1 MQTVH
6 STGVRRLPIGRV
18 TLTGCY
24 DFVLDAVIRCVDTA
38 LEGGSAMTQP
48 ARRESMVGEINT
60 LLGRGSEFE
69 GKLTFEGTVRIDG
82 TLRGEVF
89 SDDVLIVGEGARVEA
104 EIDVG
109 EIIVQG
115 QVMGNIRAK
124 RSIELLTPG
133 RVKGD
138 LTTPSLQIDKGVIFE
153 GRCFMEGV
161 SERASAG
168 TSMAAARKQQA
179 EIIMEAGAPPP
190 PPKGQAQA
198 NANANTPKAPAA
210 K

>member
-1 MQTVH
+1 
-6 STGVRRLPIGRV
+6 
-18 TLTGCY
+18 
-24 DFVLDAVIRCVDTA
+24 
-38 LEGGSAMTQP
+38 MTQP

-82 TLRGEVF
+82 TLKGEVF
-89 SDDVLIVGEGARVEA
+89 SDDVLIVGEGARLEA
-104 EIDVG
+104 EVDVG

-115 QVMGNIRAK
+115 TVIGNIRAK

-138 LTTPSLQIDKGVIFE
+138 LTTPSLQIDKGVVFE

-161 SERASAG
+161 AERLSAG
-168 TSMAAARKQQA
+168 SSMAAARKPPA
-179 EIIMEAGAPPP
+179 EIVMDTVASSPPP
-190 PPKGQAQA
+190 PPKAPQVQAA
-198 NANANTPKAPAA
+198 PAASSPPKAPAPP

>member
-1 MQTVH
+1 
-6 STGVRRLPIGRV
+6 
-18 TLTGCY
+18 
-24 DFVLDAVIRCVDTA
+24 
-38 LEGGSAMTQP
+38 MTQP

-109 EIIVQG
+109 EIIIQG
-115 QVMGNIRAK
+115 TVVGNIRAK
-124 RSIELLTPG
+124 RSIEILQPG

-138 LTTPSLQIDKGVIFE
+138 ITTPSLQIDKGVIFE
-153 GRCFMEGV
+153 GRCFMEGLA
-161 SERASAG
+161 EKGMGNQKRAG
-168 TSMAAARKQQA
+168 
-179 EIIMEAGAPPP
+179 EIVIEAAPPP
-190 PPKGQAQA
+190 PAQQSGKQPPPPKSPVTG
-198 NANANTPKAPAA
+198 A

>member
-1 MQTVH
+1 
-6 STGVRRLPIGRV
+6 
-18 TLTGCY
+18 
-24 DFVLDAVIRCVDTA
+24 
-38 LEGGSAMTQP
+38 MTQP

-104 EIDVG
+104 EVDVG

-115 QVMGNIRAK
+115 AVVGNIRAK

-161 SERASAG
+161 AERLSAG
-168 TSMAAARKQQA
+168 SSAAAGASMATARKQQA
-179 EIIMEAGAPPP
+179 EIVIESAGPPP
-190 PPKGQAQA
+190 PPKGQVQA
-198 NANANTPKAPAA
+198 AAPPPKAPVAN

>member
-1 MQTVH
+1 
-6 STGVRRLPIGRV
+6 
-18 TLTGCY
+18 
-24 DFVLDAVIRCVDTA
+24 
-38 LEGGSAMTQP
+38 MTQP

-115 QVMGNIRAK
+115 AVVGNIRAK
-124 RSIELLTPG
+124 RSIEILTPG

-138 LTTPSLQIDKGVIFE
+138 LTTPNLQIDKGVIFE

-161 SERASAG
+161 AERMSAAS
-168 TSMAAARKQQA
+168 SMAAVRKPPA
-179 EIIMEAGAPPP
+179 EVVMDTVATSPPP
-190 PPKGQAQA
+190 PPKVAPA
-198 NANANTPKAPAA
+198 PAPTPAPAA
-210 K
+210 SSAPLKAPPPIK

>member
-1 MQTVH
+1 
-6 STGVRRLPIGRV
+6 
-18 TLTGCY
+18 
-24 DFVLDAVIRCVDTA
+24 
-38 LEGGSAMTQP
+38 MTQP

-115 QVMGNIRAK
+115 VVQGNIRAK

-161 SERASAG
+161 AERLNAAAATPGSV
-168 TSMAAARKQQA
+168 MATARKQQA
-179 EIIMEAGAPPP
+179 EIIMESPAPPP
-190 PPKGQAQA
+190 PPKGQVQA
-198 NANANTPKAPAA
+198 VAPPPKAPAV